1 VSQSKH
7 LILQSAVRAPP
18 RAHPCTRLTHPCV
31 CSIPA
36 RSPPTAASWATAISA
51 RYARAGGVG
60 RAALTTRTQANEWL
74 ERKYG
79 EAGVVDWCKL

>member
-1 VSQSKH
+1 
-7 LILQSAVRAPP
+7 
-18 RAHPCTRLTHPCV
+18 
-31 CSIPA
+31 
-36 RSPPTAASWATAISA
+36 
-51 RYARAGGVG
+51 VG